1 MRTRLTETHLSKQLS
16 TNSLYILND
25 DESTKSDE
33 ITSRK
38 KLCYDLQYIVRALLS
53 GEQAQ
58 NRSYSFSTTRT
69 SDLHSATTVG
79 IKIVEKK
86 RCVNGEKMSDG
97 KEVKRAVEWKVRT
110 SPGAASYPPPP
121 LPCPRLASRS
131 PFLALPF
138 ASPLSSSLLIFLE
151 IFETQAGLISMDAS
165 EIYMELGREWLQ
177 PRHYEEII
185 DERVADGKCGYPLC
199 RQPLQSSQKS
209 IRGLLSNSM
218 DLEGMKNYCS
228 SNCYER
234 GQRYLKSL
242 DDSSPFTRRAVSML
256 DLSQHAEGMLFFSS
270 LAWNKMIFSRI

>member
-53 GEQAQ
+53 DERAQ

-110 SPGAASYPPPP
+110 SPGAASYPPLP
-121 LPCPRLASRS
+121 LTRPRLASRS
-131 PFLALPF
+131 LPSF
-138 ASPLSSSLLIFLE
+138 PSPL
-151 IFETQAGLISMDAS
+151 
-165 EIYMELGREWLQ
+165 
-177 PRHYEEII
+177 PRL
-185 DERVADGKCGYPLC
+185 YPLPSSFLL
-199 RQPLQSSQKS
+199 RYLRHKLVSSQWMHQKY
-209 IRGLLSNSM
+209 I
-218 DLEGMKNYCS
+218 
-228 SNCYER
+228 
-234 GQRYLKSL
+234 
-242 DDSSPFTRRAVSML
+242 
-256 DLSQHAEGMLFFSS
+256 
-270 LAWNKMIFSRI
+270 WN